1 MAASQWPKGYFSAAK
16 GRPAPRIRRVRGN
29 RAPAGLGLL
38 GLALVLLLSPLV
50 PQAHAESSYQA
61 RVLYERGAHSLR
73 TGDIDA
79 ALVFLEQ
86 AVAESPDFE
95 DALSLYGR
103 ALLINGQNDQAA
115 EVLARLD
122 KEGAGK
128 GSDFYLGIASYRL
141 GDWEGAVRYLSAA
154 RKERPN
160 SGQLHLYLG
169 IAHQELGQNERARA
183 SLTRA
188 AELDPSLQG
197 PVEYRLGVLA
207 LETSEEEARQHF
219 ERVQQVAPDSALAVS
234 ASSLVNQIDAGF
246 FRRWGFAATLG
257 GGYDSNVSLATGD
270 FQGLSD
276 IESGVGT
283 ALLTGRMTLLD
294 RDKLVIDSGAGG
306 FIQYHG
312 GAPANL
318 FDQVITQAWLRA
330 TTPITNELDVS
341 GTYEFQYVWANY
353 SPFRLTNAGDV
364 MFRYS
369 PKGKPLATH
378 AYYHIEGRDYKVP
391 IPPGFQPVLNRDG
404 LVHRAGAQQYVYLGD
419 WWGWGQSFTMA
430 GFRYRREDSDGTEYS
445 SNGYQPN
452 ITLGVPLPANSLW
465 TIFFGYEWRNFDNAS
480 CFGGNLSCSA
490 NFDPTGPKRKDEIIE
505 LMTDVRIPVMRHLD
519 AAARYRYWH
528 RDSNVPFYDYDR
540 NLVEVLVTYRY

>member
-1 MAASQWPKGYFSAAK
+1 MAASQRPNGYFSTARS
-16 GRPAPRIRRVRGN
+16 RPTPRTRCPRDHRI
-29 RAPAGLGLL
+29 PAGLGLL
-38 GLALVLLLSPLV
+38 GLVLVLLLSPLV
-50 PQAHAESSYQA
+50 PQAHAAPSYQA

-73 TGDIDA
+73 TGDVDA

-86 AVAESPDFE
+86 AIAESPDFE

-103 ALLINGQNDQAA
+103 ALLINGQNDEAA

-141 GDWEGAVRYLSAA
+141 GDWDGAVRYLSAA

-207 LETSEEEARQHF
+207 LGTSEEEARQHF

-257 GGYDSNVSLATGD
+257 GGYDSNVSLVAGD
-270 FQGLSD
+270 FVSGLGID
-276 IESGVGT
+276 SGVGT

-312 GAPANL
+312 AKPASI

-330 TTPITNELDVS
+330 TTPISNEIDVS
-341 GTYEFQYVWANY
+341 GTYEFQYVWVDY

-378 AYYHIEGRDYKVP
+378 AYYHIEGRDYKLARLD
-391 IPPGFQPVLNRDG
+391 QTALDRDG

-419 WWGWGQSFTMA
+419 WWGWGQSFTMV

-445 SNGYQPN
+445 SDGYQPSV
-452 ITLGVPLPANSLW
+452 TLGVPLPANSLW
-465 TIFFGYEWRNFDNAS
+465 TIFFGYEWRNFDNPS
-480 CFGGNLSCSA
+480 CFGVGSSCSA

-505 LMTDVRIPVMRHLD
+505 LMTDVRIPLMSHLD